1 MRSPGINYPRFPL
14 GVWLAAGGATAL
26 LLAVSGRYGF
36 HRDEL
41 YFVIAGRRLDW
52 GYVDQPALTPLV
64 ARASESLLGTSPTAL
79 RILPALAVGVVA
91 LLGAAMARRLGGGRT
106 AQLFAVFAAGW
117 SGVVLGVGHLLSTA
131 VFDFLFWALA
141 LWLLVGILDGADS
154 RAWLALGVVIGI
166 GVENKHTIG
175 FLAVAIL
182 FGLLLTD
189 RRRLLAAPMPWLG
202 VCIAVILAL
211 PNLVWQAAHHWP
223 QLEVASALRARSD
236 GPLAFVLQQPFL
248 LSIALIVPVATGW
261 WWLARSEEARH
272 WRPIAV
278 IYVLLFVTFV
288 VVGGKAYYLAPMYT
302 VLAAAGSIWFERL
315 STAARRWVGV
325 LTAGSI
331 AFGLFIALPLLPP
344 QASGTLDFT
353 GELAET
359 VGWPDLVDQV
369 AAVHGG
375 IPEGQRAAA
384 VVFAGSYGEA
394 GAIDVLGGDA
404 GLPPASSA
412 HNNYWLWGPP
422 PGGAPIIGV
431 GQVGEVLT
439 VICPELDQVGIIDNP
454 YGVDNE
460 EAGLPMWLCLEPN
473 GTLADIWGLIR
484 HYN

>member
-1 MRSPGINYPRFPL
+1 
-14 GVWLAAGGATAL
+14 

-64 ARASESLLGTSPTAL
+64 ARVSETLLGTTPTAL

-91 LLGAAMARRLGGGRT
+91 LLAASMARRFGGGRT
-106 AQLFAVFAAGW
+106 AQVFAAFAAGW

-131 VFDFLFWALA
+131 VFDFLFWTLA
-141 LWLLVGILDGADS
+141 LWLLVRILDGADS
-154 RAWLALGVVIGI
+154 RAWLGLGVVIGI
-166 GVENKHTIG
+166 GMENKHTIG

-202 VCIAVILAL
+202 VVIAVVLAL
-211 PNLVWQAAHHWP
+211 PNLLWQAANGWP
-223 QLEVASALRARSD
+223 QLEMASALRARGD

-248 LSIALIVPVATGW
+248 LSIALIVPVAAGW
-261 WWLARSEEARH
+261 WWLARADEARH

-278 IYVLLFVTFV
+278 IYVFLLVVFL
-288 VVGGKAYYLAPMYT
+288 VVGGKAYYIAPMYT

-325 LTAGSI
+325 VTAGSI
-331 AFGLFIALPLLPP
+331 AFGLFIALPLLPA

-359 VGWPDLVDQV
+359 VGWPELVDQV
-369 AAVHGG
+369 AEVHDD
-375 IPEGQRAAA
+375 IPQGQRAAT
-384 VVFAGSYGEA
+384 VVFTGSYGEA
-394 GAIDVLGGDA
+394 AAIDILGSDL
-404 GLPPASSA
+404 GLPPATSA

-422 PGGAPIIGV
+422 AGDAPIIGV
-431 GQVGEVLT
+431 GQVGDVLA
-439 VICPELDQVGIIDNP
+439 VVCPEVDQVGIIENRH
-454 YGVDNE
+454 GVDNE
-460 EAGLPMWLCLEPN
+460 EAGLPMWLCLEPT
-473 GTLADIWGLIR
+473 GALADIWVLIR
-484 HYN
+484 RYN